1 MSQEIENL
9 TFGMP
14 GSVRVVDCH
23 GHLGY
28 FNPTGIIPTDANAMI
43 RLMDR
48 VGVEKICIS
57 SFLSIGPDCKA
68 GNDLVAEAV
77 RKYPN
82 RFIGYGVVNP
92 NRPQEIDAEL
102 RRCFDGIG
110 MKAIKLHPAT
120 HQYPIDKSAFKA
132 VFEFAASKG
141 LPILSHEWG
150 SPEFL
155 DRLSTKHPEVSFII
169 AHMGFWNGRG
179 DFAYADVVNRHKNV
193 YVDLAYSNVFYQAL
207 ERLVAIV
214 GATKILFG
222 SDFPLHDLSYHLGRL
237 VSARLSNEEKQM
249 ILGLNMLR
257 VLGEA

>member
-1 MSQEIENL
+1 MSEEIENM

-14 GSVRVVDCH
+14 GTVRIVDCH

-28 FNPTGIIPTDANAMI
+28 FNTTKIIPTDADAMI
-43 RLMDR
+43 RVMDR

-57 SFLSIGPDCKA
+57 SFLSIGPDYRA
-68 GNDLVAEAV
+68 GNDLVAETV
-77 RKYPN
+77 KKYPN

-92 NRPQEIDAEL
+92 NRPQEINAEL
-102 RRCFDGIG
+102 RRCFESLG

-120 HQYPIDKSAFKA
+120 HQSPIEGSAFKA

-155 DRLSTKHPEVSFII
+155 NRLSSEHPEVSFII

-179 DFAYADVVNRHKNV
+179 DFAYSDVVTRHPNV
-193 YVDLAYSNVFYQAL
+193 YVDLAYSNIFYQAL
-207 ERLVAIV
+207 ERLVAMI
-214 GATKILFG
+214 GATKVLFG
-222 SDFPLHDLSYHLGRL
+222 SDFPLHDLSYQLGR
-237 VSARLSNEEKQM
+237 VVFARLSTEEKQM

-257 VLGEA
+257 IVGEA